1 MFSIAKKRIEEE
13 PWKHNLCKGRFG
25 VSQIVVKKMFSIAKK
40 RIEEEP
46 WKHNLCSVCHVFGG
60 GASSQSNE
68 QRKDNLED
76 GELDC
81 DDCIRFA
88 KELEN
93 IDCSEW
99 EGRRKEVRKDKVI
112 EKINVL
118 ETNLLSQSI
127 YFLTNLLSQSI
138 YFLNKSCSKWLCIGL
153 VQYITRR
160 LDANLFFE
168 PIVKIV
174 GIKKQCVS
182 FTEEEWLS
190 FLECEMELKQYFRD
204 SSLVFQ
210 VVERSN
216 ARISFEC
223 FDGVKKILKLEKD
236 KECVYLS
243 YEGVEQL
250 WKLDDL
256 VKCRIQQLK
265 ELQYVKFYK
274 KFVNSLIVVEGEVIS
289 EIEKILEKSTGF
301 NVCITKELMFYNFN
315 KILSDIKLCRTT

>member
-1 MFSIAKKRIEEE
+1 MPKQISRNKPKQIDSIRLIQGRLKVI
-13 PWKHNLCKGRFG
+13 PISKGRFA

-40 RIEEEP
+40 RREEEP

-60 GASSQSNE
+60 GALSQSNE

-118 ETNLLSQSI
+118 EKNKVIEKINVLEK
-127 YFLTNLLSQSI
+127 NLLSQSI
-138 YFLNKSCSKWLCIGL
+138 YFLNKRKNLLSQSIYFLNKRCSKWLCIG
-153 VQYITRR
+153 

-182 FTEEEWLS
+182 FTEMEWLS
-190 FLECEMELKQYFRD
+190 FLECEMELKQYVRD

-216 ARISFEC
+216 VRISFEY

-250 WKLDDL
+250 WKLDDF
-256 VKCRIQQLK
+256 VKCRIKQLK

-274 KFVNSLIVVEGEVIS
+274 EFVNSLIVIEGELIS
-289 EIEKILEKSTGF
+289 EIEKILE
-301 NVCITKELMFYNFN
+301 NDLI
-315 KILSDIKLCRTT
+315 DW